1 MDADSALVP
10 RAELLKQ
17 FRISDSSE
25 WRQRNGTADWPPH
38 VVIGKKIYYR
48 KSQIDAWLRNQE
60 AIAQSGHQGLV
71 DRTSAEAM
79 TAVLRQAKVLA
90 DGAPPLTAEQTQLV
104 RHLINDGAGVAA
116 K

>member
-25 WRQRNGTADWPPH
+25 WRQRNGAADWPPH

-48 KSQIDAWLRNQE
+48 RSQIDAWLRRRE
-60 AIAQSGHQGLV
+60 AESV
-71 DRTSAEAM
+71 VRYAEA
-79 TAVLRQAKVLA
+79 
-90 DGAPPLTAEQTQLV
+90 ES
-104 RHLINDGAGVAA
+104 
-116 K
+116 

>member
-1 MDADSALVP
+1 LEVDAMDADSALVP

-48 KSQIDAWLRNQE
+48 KSQIDAWLRRQE
-60 AIAQSGHQGLV
+60 AESVVPYG
-71 DRTSAEAM
+71 EA
-79 TAVLRQAKVLA
+79 
-90 DGAPPLTAEQTQLV
+90 GS
-104 RHLINDGAGVAA
+104 
-116 K
+116 